1 VTPADG
7 GSTTERHWQYD
18 VTDST
23 ALLSTAYAFPSVLGG
38 AIILGGVLSG
48 WLVLTAIL
56 AGAIG
61 RALAIAVGIV
71 LLVLSRRWI
80 VPAVATQTS
89 TPLHERYSTR
99 GLVLGS
105 LVGAAVLSASTLLHL
120 AGPLIVFLASLVP
133 LILTAGFPT
142 DGRVSPET
150 TTLVVD
156 GEGLPVTS
164 ISTYRTVS
172 LGGLTVCWLS
182 YARGQPTASRV
193 IVVPNEAFTA
203 VESVL
208 EWGASQPVD
217 TATSMS
223 VAEKRVVVLFGLGLL
238 AVGPTLWLLL
248 PAGDGRIIA
257 LYGGVLFGLFG
268 VVLLWHAAHG

>member
-1 VTPADG
+1 M
-7 GSTTERHWQYD
+7 
-18 VTDST
+18 TDSR
-23 ALLSTAYAFPSVLGG
+23 ALSAAAYAFPSVLGG

-56 AGAIG
+56 AGAIS
-61 RALAIAVGIV
+61 RAIAIAVGIV
-71 LLVLSRRWI
+71 LLVFSRRWI

-105 LVGAAVLSASTLLHL
+105 LVGAAVLSASTLLHP
-120 AGPLIVFLASLVP
+120 AGPLVVFVASWLP

-142 DGRVSPET
+142 DGRVNPET
-150 TTLVVD
+150 ATLVVD
-156 GEGLPVTS
+156 GDEIPVAS
-164 ISTYRTVS
+164 IDSYRAAS

-182 YARGQPTASRV
+182 HARGQPTASRV
-193 IVVPNEAFTA
+193 IVVPNDAFDA
-203 VESVL
+203 VEPVL
-208 EWGASQPVD
+208 GWGSSQPAD

-223 VAEKRVVVLFGLGLL
+223 VAEKRIVVLFGLGLL

>member
-1 VTPADG
+1 VTPADS
-7 GSTTERHWQYD
+7 GSTAEHHWQYD

-23 ALLSTAYAFPSVLGG
+23 ALSAAAYAFPSVLGG
-38 AIILGGVLSG
+38 ALLIGGVLTG

-56 AGAIG
+56 TGAIG
-61 RALAIAVGIV
+61 RALAITVGIV

-89 TPLHERYSTR
+89 TPLHERYSAR

-105 LVGAAVLSASTLLHL
+105 LVGATVLYASTLLHP
-120 AGPLIVFLASLVP
+120 AGPFVVFVGSWVP

-142 DGRVSPET
+142 DGRVTPET
-150 TTLVVD
+150 ATLVVD
-156 GEGLPVTS
+156 GEELPVTS
-164 ISTYRTVS
+164 IRTYRTVS

-182 YARGQPTASRV
+182 YAQGQPTASRV
-193 IVVPNEAFTA
+193 IVVPNDAFDA

-208 EWGASQPVD
+208 EWGSSQPAD

-223 VAEKRVVVLFGLGLL
+223 VVEKRIVVLFGLGLL
-238 AVGPTLWLLL
+238 AVGPTLWLAL
-248 PAGDGRIIA
+248 PTGDGRLIA

-268 VVLLWHAAHG
+268 VVLLWHAYHG